1 MKAIS
6 YLLAAL
12 AAIAPL
18 AAATATPH
26 YTVIGWNDLG
36 MHCMDSDYTVF
47 SILPPF
53 NVIHAQ
59 LIDSS
64 GKLVT
69 NVASFTCTYAG
80 VADPTGSINTTSYL
94 KTTFWQNVK
103 SFFGVQLAPDAGLEG
118 FNMPGVNNVPQA
130 MAADTSING
139 FTAKGI
145 PLTPYD
151 NSGSKNYY
159 PLMHITARNSA
170 GTVVA
175 STNIVLP
182 VSDEMDCRACHAS
195 GSQAAAMPPTGWVNN
210 SNPEKDFRL
219 NVLLLHDEVQPNPAA
234 YQQYLAQAGYGSGL
248 YVSAMKGTPVLCAR
262 CHVSNALAPYGVP
275 GIAGIPPLTMSVHSN
290 HATVI
295 DPSTGLSLN
304 DENNRNACYTCH
316 PGSTTRC
323 LRGAMGNAVA
333 ADGTMA
339 MQCQSCHGNMSAV
352 GATTRTGW
360 LDEPNCQACHTGTA
374 THNNGQIR
382 YTNALDASGSLR
394 VPVDTTYATNP
405 NTPNPGTSLYRFSSG
420 HGGLQCEAC
429 HGPTHAELPSSEV
442 NDNLQSIAIQGHY
455 GKLVDCVSCHN
466 SQPNTLTGGPHGMH
480 PVGQVWVSRHSD
492 AVESAGKGVCQS
504 CHGSDYKGTVLS
516 YAQGVRVLNTEF
528 GTKKFW
534 RGFQVSCYA
543 CHNGPNDDSPSPNHP
558 PVAANGTAATLM
570 NQAVPV
576 TLQATDAD
584 HNTLTYRVVGQG
596 ANGRVGLSGNIA
608 TYFPNAGFTGTDKFT
623 FAAWDGFT
631 NSNLGT
637 IKVTVQ

>member
-1 MKAIS
+1 MKAIAC
-6 YLLAAL
+6 LLAT
-12 AAIAPL
+12 
-18 AAATATPH
+18 AAASSLLSAAPATTH
-26 YTVIGWNDLG
+26 WTVIAWNDLG

-59 LIDSS
+59 LIDNT

-69 NVASFTCTYAG
+69 GVASYRCTYVG

-103 SFFGVQLAPDAGLEG
+103 SFFGVQLAPDAGLLG
-118 FNMPGVNNVPQA
+118 FNMPGQANIPQA
-130 MAADTSING
+130 LAPDTSING
-139 FTAKGI
+139 YTAKGI
-145 PLTPYD
+145 PITPYD
-151 NSGSKNYY
+151 NALNKNYY
-159 PLMHITARNSA
+159 PLMRIAARNAA
-170 GTVVA
+170 GTVLA
-175 STNIVLP
+175 STKIVLP

-219 NVLLLHDEVQPNPAA
+219 NILLLHDEVQPNPTL
-234 YQQYLAQAGYGSGL
+234 YNQYLGQAGYAPGL
-248 YVSAMKGTPVLCAR
+248 YVSAVKGNPVLCAR
-262 CHVSNALAPYGVP
+262 CHISNALAPYGVP
-275 GIAGIPPLTMSVHSN
+275 GIAGIPPLTTSVHGQ

-323 LRGAMGNAVA
+323 LRGAMGNAIA

-352 GATTRTGW
+352 GATTRSGW

-382 YTNALDASGSLR
+382 YTNALDASGNLR
-394 VPVDTTYATNP
+394 IPVDATYATNP

-429 HGPTHAELPSSEV
+429 HGSTHAELPSSAV
-442 NDNLQSIAIQGHY
+442 NDNLQSLAIQGHY
-455 GKLVDCVSCHN
+455 GKLADCVDCHN
-466 SQPNTLTGGPHGMH
+466 SQPNTITGGPHGMH
-480 PVGQVWVSRHSD
+480 PVGQVWVNNHPD
-492 AVESAGKGVCQS
+492 AVESAGAGACQA
-504 CHGSDYKGTVLS
+504 CHGGDYKGTVLS
-516 YAQGVRVLNTEF
+516 YAQGSRSLTTKY
-528 GTKKFW
+528 GTKTFW
-534 RGFQVSCYA
+534 RGFQISCYA
-543 CHNGPNDDSPSPNHP
+543 CHNGPNDDSASTNHA
-558 PVAANGTAATLM
+558 PVASNGSASTLM

-576 TLQATDAD
+576 TLLATDAD
-584 HNTLTYRVVGQG
+584 HNTLSYRIVAQAG
-596 ANGRVGLSGNIA
+596 NGRVGLSGNIA
-608 TYFPNAGFTGTDKFT
+608 TYFPNAGFTGSDTFT

-631 NSNLGT
+631 NSNRGT
-637 IKVTVQ
+637 VTVTVH